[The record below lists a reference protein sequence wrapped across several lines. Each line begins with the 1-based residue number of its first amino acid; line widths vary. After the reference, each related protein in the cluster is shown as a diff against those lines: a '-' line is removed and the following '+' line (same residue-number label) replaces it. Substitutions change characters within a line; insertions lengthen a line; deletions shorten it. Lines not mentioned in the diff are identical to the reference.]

1 LAAAPFPLVDLGGAE
16 EVWPDASHSWVSGM
30 SCRRSRALCRASAS
44 RGGFGCAF
52 MCRSWLSRLTV
63 ARELSCTAAL
73 LDRRMARAR
82 VRCGG
87 RRLPLS
93 PAARSADCERSA
105 KEVQEQN
112 AALISRSG
120 LNLCPASNQ
129 AGILSL
135 LRSGWRPAR
144 GCWQCCCWDRRCCP
158 PAAALHMARPA
169 SVACGLITLI
179 STAWALREARDKPN
193 IVRLTH
199 DGPPGPAGTD

>member
-1 LAAAPFPLVDLGGAE
+1 MAAAPFPVVDLGGAE

-112 AALISRSG
+112 AALISRSAW
-120 LNLCPASNQ
+120 LESLPRIISNQ
-129 AGILSL
+129 AGAFCELAEV
-135 LRSGWRPAR
+135 RVARPEAA
-144 GCWQCCCWDRRCCP
+144 GS
-158 PAAALHMARPA
+158 AAAAAAGTAAAARPQLRYTWRGQPA
-169 SVACGLITLI
+169 SRA
-179 STAWALREARDKPN
+179 A
-193 IVRLTH
+193 
-199 DGPPGPAGTD
+199 

>member
-1 LAAAPFPLVDLGGAE
+1 MAAAPFPLVDLGGAE

-120 LNLCPASNQ
+120 LNLCPASSQ
-129 AGILSL
+129 TKQGPFVSL
-135 LRSGWRPAR
+135 LRSGWRGPRLLAVLLPQPLGPPLLPAR
-144 GCWQCCCWDRRCCP
+144 SCVTHGAASQRR
-158 PAAALHMARPA
+158 
-169 SVACGLITLI
+169 
-179 STAWALREARDKPN
+179 
-193 IVRLTH
+193 VRLDHTH
-199 DGPPGPAGTD
+199 LHCVGLARSARQAEHRASHT